1 MFNYKQVVY
10 VIQSFTYCTI
20 FVVVSYFFV
29 VQLLQAQ
36 SPHPSFV
43 VPGNVLELS
52 VVVFCIIFVQFNVYN
67 YLNLIIVIFR
77 K

>member
-1 MFNYKQVVY
+1 MKSDCPVWCPLFV
-10 VIQSFTYCTI
+10 SL

-43 VPGNVLELS
+43 VPGNVLDGAQRGS
-52 VVVFCIIFVQFNVYN
+52 VLYHFLYSSMYN

>member
-1 MFNYKQVVY
+1 MARDVTEFLQLKSDCPVWCPLFV
-10 VIQSFTYCTI
+10 SL

-52 VVVFCIIFVQFNVYN
+52 VVVFSTIFCAVQCITI
-67 YLNLIIVIFR
+67 
-77 K
+77 